1 MNIKQA
7 KIEIKQAIQAYL
19 SKDSFGE
26 YRIPVVKQRPILL
39 IGAPGIGKTAI
50 MEQVAGECKIGLVS
64 YTMTHH
70 TRQTAIGLPFIKEK
84 QYGGETYSTTEYTM
98 SEIIAAVYEQMEKT
112 GLKEGILFLDEI
124 NCVSETLAPTML
136 QFLQYKTFGNH
147 QLPDGWII
155 VTAGNPP
162 EYNKSV
168 REFDFVTLDRVK
180 KIEIEENFAVWK
192 EYAYEQRI
200 HGAILAYLE
209 IKKEHFYDIQTTVD
223 GKIFVTAR
231 GWEDLSRIMETYELL
246 DIPVTE
252 SLIIQYLQ
260 HPAIAK
266 DFANYLD
273 LYKKYQDIYRVEEVL
288 KGNWDAA
295 IKQRFEQAAFDEKLS
310 VIGLMLDQLN
320 ANMMEADRIDQV
332 TTEVFDYLKQWKMNL
347 HRPSYESYS
356 GTDMIQMI
364 VKQQTEKAQAQKK
377 SGLLDRRGWQIQR
390 QITEQLE
397 QYEKH
402 VNDLEKTTAQTAFD
416 AVKAKFQDLVAERK
430 EVIAAVKQ
438 QLDMAFLFME
448 EVFGDSQEMVIFLT
462 ELSAN
467 PFAIRFISQNGCEA
481 YYRHNRELL
490 FYEKQRA
497 ILEEIEV
504 LKKEDKLESL

>member
-19 SKDSFGE
+19 SKDIFGE

-50 MEQVAGECKIGLVS
+50 MEQVARECKIGLVS

-147 QLPDGWII
+147 QLPAGWVI

-168 REFDFVTLDRVK
+168 REFDLVTLDRVK
-180 KIEIEENFAVWK
+180 KIEIEENFTVWK
-192 EYAYEQRI
+192 EYAYEQDI
-200 HGAILAYLE
+200 HGAILSYLE

-231 GWEDLSRIMETYELL
+231 GWEDLSRMMETYEELN
-246 DIPVTE
+246 IPITE
-252 SLIIQYLQ
+252 SLIVQYLH

-273 LYKKYQDIYRVEEVL
+273 LYKKYQDIYHVDEVL
-288 KGNWDAA
+288 KGNWNTA
-295 IKQRFEQAAFDEKLS
+295 IKQRLEQAAFDEKLS
-310 VIGLMLDQLN
+310 VIGLMLDRLSS
-320 ANMMEADRIDQV
+320 NMMEADGMDQV
-332 TTEVFDYLKQWKMNL
+332 TTEVFAYLKQWKMNL

-356 GTDMIQMI
+356 GQDMIEMI
-364 VKQQTEKAQAQKK
+364 IKQQTDKAQSQKK
-377 SGLLDRRGWQIQR
+377 AGLLDRRGWQIQM
-390 QITEQLE
+390 QIASPNGHLC
-397 QYEKH
+397 H
-402 VNDLEKTTAQTAFD
+402 IRRTARDIISGQT
-416 AVKAKFQDLVAERK
+416 
-430 EVIAAVKQ
+430 
-438 QLDMAFLFME
+438 
-448 EVFGDSQEMVIFLT
+448 GT
-462 ELSAN
+462 
-467 PFAIRFISQNGCEA
+467 
-481 YYRHNRELL
+481 H
-490 FYEKQRA
+490 
-497 ILEEIEV
+497 
-504 LKKEDKLESL
+504 